1 MANELFDAL
10 PVKQFVKKKN
20 SWFEIYVK
28 KNFDGKFDYTKIEK
42 NIGEIEKKFK
52 IDLSKNQKF
61 IEFSVDSYNLISS
74 LAKKIKNSK
83 SCLLIITLKRLLS
96 LKTFKRSQR

>member
-1 MANELFDAL
+1 M

-61 IEFSVDSYNLISS
+61 IEFSVDSYNLISN
-74 LAKKIKNSK
+74 LAKRNCSYLVRIQRD
-83 SCLLIITLKRLLS
+83 LKS
-96 LKTFKRSQR
+96 LKFSLLAIGVLL